1 MASCCSFLDSTHA
14 YRYNEYTIQ
23 AFMNKQLYIYD
34 CLCSKLRASDGNF
47 MTIGAGDKNTFRV
60 KMKVENGG
68 SFAQRDDV
76 CRFFPHGHISSY
88 SLNGVQMKSDV
99 IIRPEKM
106 YLFVLGCGCFICWY
120 GNDASRP
127 DFSQYDANIWFLY
140 NPTQSE
146 WYGPY
151 ALQDLPMVAPELPD
165 DILATFQGLD
175 HSAFYLKD
183 IVTVAEYV
191 ISTGEICVEQQE
203 EHPQGVEELRCP
215 NCWELFN
222 PAEIMSIA
230 SHPDLLG
237 DPKLGETAMLR
248 FIPHEYNASGLPLD
262 SRGMICSEHACP
274 HCHRKLPPFF
284 TETKQHIISLVGVP
298 AAGKS
303 YYITALVRELETLF
317 PREFGMPFRDA
328 DPVTNEPLNE
338 MRMRLFT
345 AQTPQE
351 AYLAKTHMHGRLYQ
365 KIWKQGIH
373 VNIPRP
379 FIYNLNKDSETHSI
393 VLYDNAGEDFQPGNH
408 DAHTM
413 GSQHLSVSSAILFLF
428 DPTANPG
435 FRQLL
440 QECSDPQL
448 RSNLYRPGR
457 QAMLLAESEMRL
469 RTRLN
474 LPPSE
479 KLDIPMAIIIGKC
492 DTWSHLLGPEP
503 LLPATR
509 NGMFMPEHI
518 NINSARLR
526 QFIFNIA
533 PHICTNAEAISSNVR
548 YFAASALGESPVEF
562 VDERSGTKLIGPA
575 NGSVHPIRVAEPVLW
590 ALHCAVPSLI
600 PSSHN

>member
-1 MASCCSFLDSTHA
+1 
-14 YRYNEYTIQ
+14 
-23 AFMNKQLYIYD
+23 MNKQLYIFD
-34 CLCSKLRASDGNF
+34 CLGGKLRASDGNF
-47 MTIGAGDKNTFRV
+47 MTIGSGEKNTFRI
-60 KMKVENGG
+60 KMKAENGG
-68 SFAQRDDV
+68 SFAKRDDV
-76 CRFFPHGHISSY
+76 CRFFPHGHISGY
-88 SLNGVQMKSDV
+88 SLNGVQMKADV
-99 IIRPEKM
+99 IIRPDKM
-106 YLFVLGCGCFICWY
+106 YLFVLECGCFICWY
-120 GNDASRP
+120 GTDSTRP
-127 DFSQYDANIWFLY
+127 DFSQYAPDVWFLY
-140 NPTQSE
+140 NPAQEE

-151 ALQDLPMVAPELPD
+151 ALHDLPQVAPELND
-165 DILATFQGLD
+165 DVLATFQGLE
-175 HSAFYLKD
+175 HCAFYLRD
-183 IVTVAEYV
+183 IVQVAEFAQDAMPLF
-191 ISTGEICVEQQE
+191 TE
-203 EHPQGVEELRCP
+203 ERDIAPAGHQELRCP
-215 NCWELFN
+215 NCWELFT
-222 PAEIMSIA
+222 PGQMMSIA

-248 FIPHEYNASGLPLD
+248 FIPEFCNACGLPLD
-262 SRGMICSEHACP
+262 SRGISCSEYACP

-303 YYITALVRELETLF
+303 YYLTALVRELETLF

-351 AYLAKTHMHGRLYQ
+351 AYIAKTHMHGRLYQ
-365 KIWKQGIH
+365 KVWKEGLY
-373 VNIPRP
+373 VNMPRP
-379 FIYNLNKDSETHSI
+379 FIYNLNKDSDTHSI
-393 VLYDNAGEDFQPGNH
+393 VLYDNAGEDFQPGAN
-408 DAHTM
+408 DMLTP
-413 GSQHLSVSSAILFLF
+413 GSQHLSVASAILFLF

-440 QECSDPQL
+440 QESTDPQL
-448 RSNLYRPGR
+448 RNNLYRPGR

-479 KLDIPMAIIIGKC
+479 KLDVPMAIIIGKC

-503 LLPATR
+503 LLPAIR

-562 VDERSGTKLIGPA
+562 RDDRSGTILIGPA
-575 NGSVHPIRVAEPVLW
+575 SGSVHPIRVAEPVLW
-590 ALHCAVPSLI
+590 ALHHVSPSLI